1 MIDIIYIFLESK
13 KKKTSEG
20 LNLFPKVTYLVSGQI
35 D

>member
-13 KKKTSEG
+13 KKKL